1 MYSLRNCIWGL
12 PWKHTQWRKAQQMP
26 GSGSEWFCH
35 QKLCCLVFPDSKHLL
50 LPAALHQ
57 HKSLQVP
64 IIWIFSSKLKKMFT
78 GLNSES
84 APKFYSLHL
93 QKHWFSK
100 FLNSPWNIR
109 SQNKKSCSPLH
120 TARRQDTF
128 VITQTFVEQEISF
141 SLRIEI
147 IVLAFSNDATPRS
160 RFPSKCY
167 IVQSSPV
174 DDKEGH

>member
-1 MYSLRNCIWGL
+1 MYSLRNSIWGL

-26 GSGSEWFCH
+26 GSGSEWICH

-78 GLNSES
+78 GLNSEN

-100 FLNSPWNIR
+100 LLNSPWNIR

-120 TARRQDTF
+120 TARRHDTF
-128 VITQTFVEQEISF
+128 VIIKKFVEQEISF
-141 SLRIEI
+141 HWELRSLQERK
-147 IVLAFSNDATPRS
+147 S
-160 RFPSKCY
+160 FPCFFKWCN
-167 IVQSSPV
+167 SPIPIPQ
-174 DDKEGH
+174 